1 MGNIHWKTW
10 SASNLPDLELSK
22 TVTDIIMVL
31 KYRFSKYMSN
41 KLEIFRSN
49 RKIGRVLSLGG
60 KRLSQRIWGYDTGK
74 DGGGILTA
82 MIKQPLKL
90 ILRNSL
96 CK

>member
-1 MGNIHWKTW
+1 M
-10 SASNLPDLELSK
+10 A
-22 TVTDIIMVL
+22 L

-49 RKIGRVLSLGG
+49 RKIGGGLPLGG
-60 KRLSQRIWGYDTGK
+60 KGHLKESGVTTQVRMEVEFLMV
-74 DGGGILTA
+74 